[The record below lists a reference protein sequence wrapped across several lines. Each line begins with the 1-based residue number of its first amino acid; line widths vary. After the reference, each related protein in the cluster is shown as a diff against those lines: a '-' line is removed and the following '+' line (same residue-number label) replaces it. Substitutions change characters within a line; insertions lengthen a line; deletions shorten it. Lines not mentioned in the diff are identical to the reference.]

1 MPNKTL
7 KPSTEQNPSFKIYE
21 KLVGIGV
28 ILFLKSDN
36 RLDDTTLREREML
49 FENHTINCDRI

>member
-7 KPSTEQNPSFKIYE
+7 KPSTEQNLSFKIYE

-49 FENHTINCDRI
+49 FENHTINCGRI